1 MISMH
6 IYTLVCFFSITLWTK
21 GRNFLEKN
29 KATTARTKYAAGL
42 LCFLWIFYAF
52 CNFLL
57 FSHPQVAKED
67 FPFSASSAERNQK
80 RKIDAWNSDEN
91 FACAKWSCPSVKW
104 KPIYSECLNDHSF
117 VSCGNDAARL
127 SDVTA
132 FRDVF
137 ADISRHIII
146 NWRNGM
152 RHRKELREIFKK
164 WTHSMRVVI
173 IHSWA
178 QFSAT
183 APSVYEL
190 IVARAVFRKNQF
202 PDFSN

>member
-21 GRNFLEKN
+21 GKNFLEKN
-29 KATTARTKYAAGL
+29 KATTARTKYSAGL
-42 LCFLWIFYAF
+42 LRFLWIFLCF
-52 CNFLL
+52 RQF
-57 FSHPQVAKED
+57 
-67 FPFSASSAERNQK
+67 FPFFSSSSGK
-80 RKIDAWNSDEN
+80 RRFSVFGFICWNSDEN